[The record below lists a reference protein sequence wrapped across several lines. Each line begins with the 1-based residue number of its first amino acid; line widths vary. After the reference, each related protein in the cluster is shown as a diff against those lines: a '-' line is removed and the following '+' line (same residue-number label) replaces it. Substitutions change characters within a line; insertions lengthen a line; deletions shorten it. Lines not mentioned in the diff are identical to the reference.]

1 MVLTDGERRIVH
13 ALGQTMFPRDGVIP
27 LDGDD
32 VGVTDWVDDYVG
44 RMPALSRT
52 QIRALLRTFDLGY
65 GVWAGRPR
73 ETFSAA
79 RPDARAAY
87 LESWEH
93 SATYSQ
99 RMLYEALRSFLSFA
113 YVEAPAVRSTLLS
126 EPTWGEA
133 ALRARAG
140 GAPRSVETGVTADE
154 V

>member
-13 ALGQTMFPRDGVIP
+13 ALGQTMFPRDGVLGI
-27 LDGDD
+27 DGDD
-32 VGVTDWVDDYVG
+32 ADVTGWVDDYVG

-52 QIRALLRTFDLGY
+52 QIRALLRAFDLGF

-73 ETFSAA
+73 DTFAAA

-93 SATYSQ
+93 SATYTQ

-113 YVEAPAVRSTLLS
+113 YVESAPVRAAFVPEGTWGDAAFQRTGNR
-126 EPTWGEA
+126 EPTA
-133 ALRARAG
+133 
-140 GAPRSVETGVTADE
+140 
-154 V
+154 